1 MTKSLP
7 SRPNL
12 EQLKNQAKD
21 LLKSL
26 KSDDPDAI
34 QRVRENHPR
43 WSATAEPEMDAAALS
58 LGDAQLVIAREY
70 GFASWPK
77 LKEHV
82 DAVVLDASEPME
94 LFKKAFAQH
103 DAVLFQRLLDRH
115 PDLKARINEPVAAFD
130 APVITRVRSR
140 EMLDVLLAAGGGI
153 NAKRRW
159 WGGGFGLL
167 HGARPEV
174 AADAIERGAGVDV
187 AAAARPGTN

>member
-58 LGDAQLVIAREY
+58 LGDAQVVIAREY
-70 GFASWPK
+70 GFASWPT
-77 LKEHV
+77 LMQR
-82 DAVVLDASEPME
+82 VVGGRADLDCST
-94 LFKKAFAQH
+94 
-103 DAVLFQRLLDRH
+103 
-115 PDLKARINEPVAAFD
+115 
-130 APVITRVRSR
+130 APVQSWPRMRSS
-140 EMLDVLLAAGGGI
+140 AA
-153 NAKRRW
+153 RW
-159 WGGGFGLL
+159 WMFMPRR
-167 HGARPEV
+167 AW
-174 AADAIERGAGVDV
+174 A
-187 AAAARPGTN
+187 